1 MTSTYKRTPN
11 RGSYGFTVLQDALKR
26 VDEGAALKTI
36 AKDMDARRNFCG
48 GGGSGKLK
56 KGPPTEIKVAIK
68 KFPYGE
74 KAPHMVKKAPHKEKY
89 VADKAPIMEKSSQK
103 APPP

>member
-36 AKDMDARRNFCG
+36 AKDMDAGRNIFVWG
-48 GGGSGKLK
+48 G
-56 KGPPTEIKVAIK
+56 EWQA
-68 KFPYGE
+68 
-74 KAPHMVKKAPHKEKY
+74 
-89 VADKAPIMEKSSQK
+89 
-103 APPP
+103 

>member
-36 AKDMDARRNFCG
+36 AKDMDARRHFRG

-56 KGPPTEIKVAIK
+56 KGPP
-68 KFPYGE
+68 PWR
-74 KAPHMVKKAPHKEKY
+74 
-89 VADKAPIMEKSSQK
+89 
-103 APPP
+103 